1 MARASCCCCYFAA
14 VENECDKNLLI
25 LFFPSLSLSLS
36 LSCPSYSELG
46 RWKRKSSCFGL
57 LGRLAV
63 AVRKKRTSLITS
75 TFYFTS
81 ASQVI
86 SSAVLSCSKKDR
98 AKRRL
103 RYCNR
108 RRRPPLMKLRQIQNL
123 PSAITARPTALY
135 GDRKMPTCP
144 DSKTNQRTKWH
155 SLRHC
160 LSTFVPYPPLTRRE
174 REIVDGLIAGQK
186 RQWSGGD
193 GEERDLKCEWPLSAA
208 VTTMG
213 LE

>member
-1 MARASCCCCYFAA
+1 MRQKS
-14 VENECDKNLLI
+14 VDP
-25 LFFPSLSLSLS
+25 LFPFSLSLSS
-36 LSCPSYSELG
+36 PSYSELG

-81 ASQVI
+81 AAQVI

-108 RRRPPLMKLRQIQNL
+108 LCRPLMKLRQIQNL
-123 PSAITARPTALY
+123 PSAVAVPHYMGTEKCRRARTPKPTNARNGIPSAIVCQLSF
-135 GDRKMPTCP
+135 RI
-144 DSKTNQRTKWH
+144 RR
-155 SLRHC
+155 SLG
-160 LSTFVPYPPLTRRE
+160 E
-174 REIVDGLIAGQK
+174 REKSWTD
-186 RQWSGGD
+186 
-193 GEERDLKCEWPLSAA
+193 
-208 VTTMG
+208 
-213 LE
+213 